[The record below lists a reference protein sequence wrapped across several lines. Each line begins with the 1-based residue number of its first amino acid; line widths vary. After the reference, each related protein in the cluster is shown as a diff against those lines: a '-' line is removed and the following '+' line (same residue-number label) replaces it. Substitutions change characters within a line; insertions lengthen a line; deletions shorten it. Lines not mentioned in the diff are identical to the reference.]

1 MSQRPEGTFRPPVG
15 ILAAIGA
22 AAVAVGLFGVPLGT
36 VLLVGLFLLCPLM
49 MAGMHGD
56 GHSHGQAGGSHEGH
70 SPAAPGPDDADVPQP
85 HRH

>member
-22 AAVAVGLFGVPLGT
+22 AVVAVGLFGVPLGT

-49 MAGMHGD
+49 MAGMHGG

-70 SPAAPGPDDADVPQP
+70 SQAAPGPDDADLPQP